1 MTSTRNDS
9 SENQHSGSI
18 VQIIRSIPGA
28 ALEVWRG
35 KQAAWHASARLRHPL
50 RDLNWNADTA
60 AALQAEVEKL
70 IPTTG
75 KPSPARNIQ
84 AQRAL
89 VCEEDCIILEE
100 IKTLTQQQ
108 NRSNVTRTAA
118 YLECYEQYP
127 ELHWALLAHMVSRNG
142 GYHMTDLHS
151 DLMHNLQNQKDREH
165 MYRLL
170 ERCNALIFQDAY
182 PQLQLYI
189 HSRRLGRSCFHL
201 LSHFHVSSFMT
212 PFWERFWL
220 ERCSSI
226 LSVALIINEQN
237 YIESRVVQHP
247 YFQKVVLS
255 KPAFHLHNLAGLNH
269 IVFPLAQG
277 GGLAG
282 RVIEHF
288 GKLNE
293 RIQFGKGLY
302 ALLFGVEQVLQQV
315 LDFARTIP
323 HRGSRAEYWPGLF
336 TKHHEG
342 PTDHTLYTDAL
353 LNEEWLPEGQR
364 LYSPELLAVWED
376 TPYEPITRHDWL
388 ETRDCLGYLT
398 APRRPWLFE
407 MSHEHRYGMLKTAL
421 AHDVQVITH

>member
-1 MTSTRNDS
+1 MTSTRSDT
-9 SENQHSGSI
+9 SESHLPASI
-18 VQIIRSIPGA
+18 LQMVRSIPGA
-28 ALEVWRG
+28 AREVWRG
-35 KQAAWHASARLRHPL
+35 KQAAWQASSQLRHPL
-50 RDLNWNADTA
+50 RDLGWNSDTA
-60 AALQAEVEKL
+60 AALHAEVERL
-70 IPTTG
+70 LPGTG
-75 KPSPARNIQ
+75 KISPSRSIQ
-84 AQRAL
+84 ASSAL
-89 VCEEDCIILEE
+89 VCEDDCIILED
-100 IKTLTQQQ
+100 IKTLTQQH

-118 YLECYEQYP
+118 YLDCYEQYP

-151 DLMHNLQNQKDREH
+151 DLMHNLLNQQDREH
-165 MYRLL
+165 MYRML

-201 LSHFHVSSFMT
+201 LSHFHVSAFMT

-247 YFQKVVLS
+247 YFQKEVLS

-269 IVFPLAQG
+269 IIFPLGQG
-277 GGLAG
+277 AGLTG

-288 GKLNE
+288 GKINE

-315 LDFARTIP
+315 LEYARAVP

-336 TKHHEG
+336 TRQHAG
-342 PTDHTLYTDAL
+342 PQDHKLYAEAL
-353 LNEEWLPEGQR
+353 LNEEWLPEDQR
-364 LYSPELLAVWED
+364 LYSPDLTAVWGD

-388 ETRDCLGYLT
+388 QTRDCLGYLT

-421 AHDVQVITH
+421 AHDIQEITH

>member
-1 MTSTRNDS
+1 MTSTR
-9 SENQHSGSI
+9 SGTTETHHPASFLQM
-18 VQIIRSIPGA
+18 VRSIPGA
-28 ALEVWRG
+28 AREVWRG
-35 KQAAWHASARLRHPL
+35 KQAAWQASSLLRHPL
-50 RDLNWNADTA
+50 RDLGWNSDTA
-60 AALQAEVEKL
+60 AALHAEVERL
-70 IPTTG
+70 LPGTG
-75 KPSPARNIQ
+75 GISPSRSIQ
-84 AQRAL
+84 ANSTL
-89 VCEEDCIILEE
+89 VCEEDCIILED
-100 IKTLTQQQ
+100 IKTLTQQH
-108 NRSNVTRTAA
+108 NRSNVTRTSA

-151 DLMHNLQNQKDREH
+151 DLMHNLQNQQDREH

-201 LSHFHVSSFMT
+201 LSHFHVSAFMT

-247 YFQKVVLS
+247 YFQKGVLS

-269 IVFPLAQG
+269 IVFPLGQG
-277 GGLAG
+277 AGLTG

-288 GKLNE
+288 GKINE
-293 RIQFGKGLY
+293 RIQFGKSLY

-315 LDFARTIP
+315 LEFARAIP

-336 TKHHEG
+336 TTHHAG
-342 PTDHTLYTDAL
+342 PQDHKLYAEAL

-364 LYSPELLAVWED
+364 LYSPELLAVWGD
-376 TPYEPITRHDWL
+376 TPYEPITRQDWL
-388 ETRDCLGYLT
+388 QTRDCLGYLT

-421 AHDVQVITH
+421 AHDVQQITH

>member
-1 MTSTRNDS
+1 MTSTRSDS
-9 SENQHSGSI
+9 SETHHLGSI
-18 VQIIRSIPGA
+18 LQIVRSIPEQPWKYGA
-28 ALEVWRG
+28 VNRPHGMTLPCLDI
-35 KQAAWHASARLRHPL
+35 HL

-60 AALQAEVEKL
+60 AALHAEVEKL

-75 KPSPARNIQ
+75 KPSPARNNQ

-100 IKTLTQQQ
+100 IQTLTQQL

-151 DLMHNLQNQKDREH
+151 DLMHNLQNEEHREH

-201 LSHFHVSSFMT
+201 LPHFHVSAFMT

-220 ERCSSI
+220 ERCSAI

-247 YFQKVVLS
+247 YFQKEVLS

-269 IVFPLAQG
+269 IVFPLGQG

-315 LDFARTIP
+315 LSSHAP
-323 HRGSRAEYWPGLF
+323 YHMVA
-336 TKHHEG
+336 HEPNIG
-342 PTDHTLYTDAL
+342 QAC
-353 LNEEWLPEGQR
+353 LP
-364 LYSPELLAVWED
+364 S
-376 TPYEPITRHDWL
+376 ITR
-388 ETRDCLGYLT
+388 
-398 APRRPWLFE
+398 APRSQSVYRSFNE
-407 MSHEHRYGMLKTAL
+407 
-421 AHDVQVITH
+421 

>member
-1 MTSTRNDS
+1 MTSTRSDT
-9 SENQHSGSI
+9 SETHHPASFLQM
-18 VQIIRSIPGA
+18 VRSIPGA
-28 ALEVWRG
+28 AREVWRG
-35 KQAAWHASARLRHPL
+35 KQAAWQASSLLRHPL
-50 RDLNWNADTA
+50 RDLGWNSDTA
-60 AALQAEVEKL
+60 AALQAEVERL
-70 IPTTG
+70 LPGTG
-75 KPSPARNIQ
+75 GISPSRSIQ
-84 AQRAL
+84 ANSTL
-89 VCEEDCIILEE
+89 VCEEDCIILED
-100 IKTLTQQQ
+100 IKTLTKQH
-108 NRSNVTRTAA
+108 NRSNATRTAA

-151 DLMHNLQNQKDREH
+151 DLMHNLQNQEDREH

-201 LSHFHVSSFMT
+201 LSHFHVSAFMT

-269 IVFPLAQG
+269 IVFPLGQG
-277 GGLAG
+277 AGLAG

-288 GKLNE
+288 SKINE

-315 LDFARTIP
+315 LEFARAIP

-336 TKHHEG
+336 TTHHAG
-342 PTDHTLYTDAL
+342 PQDHRLYAEAL

-364 LYSPELLAVWED
+364 LYSPELLAVWGD
-376 TPYEPITRHDWL
+376 TPYEPITRQDWL
-388 ETRDCLGYLT
+388 QTRDCLGYLT

-421 AHDVQVITH
+421 AHDVQQITH

>member
-1 MTSTRNDS
+1 MTSTRSDS
-9 SENQHSGSI
+9 SDNQHTGSI
-18 VQIIRSIPGA
+18 LQIVRSIPGA
-28 ALEVWRG
+28 AREVWRG
-35 KQAAWHASARLRHPL
+35 KQAAWHASSQLRHPS
-50 RDLNWNADTA
+50 RDLNWKADTA
-60 AALQAEVEKL
+60 AALQVEVERL
-70 IPTTG
+70 LPAAG
-75 KPSPARNIQ
+75 RPSPSRNIQ
-84 AQRAL
+84 AQSAL

-151 DLMHNLQNQKDREH
+151 DLMHNLQNQEARGH

-182 PQLQLYI
+182 PQLQLYM

-201 LSHFHVSSFMT
+201 LSHFHVSAFMT

-247 YFQKVVLS
+247 YFQKEVLS

-269 IVFPLAQG
+269 IVFPLGQG
-277 GGLAG
+277 GGLTG

-293 RIQFGKGLY
+293 RIQFGKVLY

-315 LDFARTIP
+315 LEFARTVP
-323 HRGSRAEYWPGLF
+323 HGGSRAEYWPGLF
-336 TKHHEG
+336 TKHHSG
-342 PTDHTLYTDAL
+342 PKDHNLYAAAL

-364 LYSPELLAVWED
+364 LYSPELLTVWSD

-388 ETRDCLGYLT
+388 QTRDCLGYLT
-398 APRRPWLFE
+398 SPRRPWLFE

-421 AHDVQVITH
+421 AHDVQEITH